1 MCAFL
6 LNTTQPLAPMMA
18 ELRYLSYFMENSLSH
33 VKLACFGRYSSSN
46 TRVCLL
52 TIPKL
57 DCIGCALQGFM
68 KGEAKGTRLTGS
80 ARQLPVFSFWGSPRW
95 CHLWPLCTT
104 FHCLAISLQTLAF
117 SKIHT
122 ISWKTSSLLFS
133 FWKMLL
139 AVTSYIQYFA
149 VL

>member
-1 MCAFL
+1 MNISYQIIKQRELQKLPVTIPAEQRGCPQEDKYQQLGEAFFHTRLMCAFL

-46 TRVCLL
+46 TRVCPL

-80 ARQLPVFSFWGSPRW
+80 ARQLPVFSF
-95 CHLWPLCTT
+95 
-104 FHCLAISLQTLAF
+104 
-117 SKIHT
+117 
-122 ISWKTSSLLFS
+122 
-133 FWKMLL
+133 
-139 AVTSYIQYFA
+139 
-149 VL
+149 